1 MVDYIYDPRLSLKA
15 KGLLTI
21 LLEEQEIGNKIDG
34 IICPSS
40 DKDVT
45 INSAFKELMKAG
57 YLSDLTQLIG
67 NEPEHCGLI
76 AFRFANDGAI
86 FTP

>member
-21 LLEEQEIGNKIDG
+21 LLEEQEIGNKIDRF
-34 IICPSS
+34 ICPSS

-45 INSAFKELMKAG
+45 INSAYKELMKAG
-57 YLSDLTQLIG
+57 YLSELTTLRKG
-67 NEPEHCGLI
+67 EATSEGLI